1 MLLPEFGLLAAE
13 IYREETTKPLITTIT
28 TTRVETSPKI
38 PPTTPPPKTPEV
50 PTIPPIKPPEVFPPF
65 GFPEISIMGQPIR
78 GLGVGL
84 GRGVRSMFDIQY
96 ALSRLQW

>member
-1 MLLPEFGLLAAE
+1 M
-13 IYREETTKPLITTIT
+13 
-28 TTRVETSPKI
+28 SPIRKYTYKIPKVPIPPI
-38 PPTTPPPKTPEV
+38 PPTN
-50 PTIPPIKPPEVFPPF
+50 PPEEFPPF

-84 GRGVRSMFDIQY
+84 SRGVRSMFDIQY